1 MGRGAINSSAEVA
14 MHCRHSPLC
23 LEKDKFKVTDLIQFS
38 VVTGVAHQNLT
49 ATQEDSLCCQAGGV
63 QTTLNDA

>member
-1 MGRGAINSSAEVA
+1 MGSGAINSSAEVA
-14 MHCRHSPLC
+14 RPLC
-23 LEKDKFKVTDLIQFS
+23 LEKDEFKVTDLIQFS
-38 VVTGVAHQNLT
+38 VVTGIAHQNLT